1 MRNLHIVL
9 IFTGF
14 LLTSTAGFAQAD
26 LNITEIPAALLVNAN
41 AVVRNAVTNIE
52 IRNEGKAII
61 TNQYVVTV
69 FNPGGNKYASMDL
82 QYDKLISIR
91 SFSGNLYDASGKRI
105 RSLKKGD
112 ITDQSATS
120 SYSLADDNRVRSH
133 NFNYQNYPYTV
144 EYETAVEYNGI
155 FYFPSWT
162 PVEDENLSV
171 QQSQLQVQMPLN
183 YTIRYKTFNYNKEPE
198 IATGKDS
205 KTLQWKVENLV
216 PVKSE
221 AFSVPWFEC
230 TPSVFLAPT
239 SFRLQDYNG
248 TMTDWATFGKFL
260 YTLNAGRDKLPDN
273 VKSKVHALTDGL
285 ASTPAKVK
293 ILYEYLQQN
302 TRYISVQLGI
312 GGWQTYDAN
321 YVASN
326 GYGDCKALSNYMYS
340 LLKEAGI
347 KSYYTLIKAGE
358 HNQSFIPDFPSNQF
372 NHVIVCVPQDKDT
385 IWLECT
391 SQTEA
396 PGYLGSFTGNR
407 NALIIKEDGGVL
419 VKTPGYTKT
428 ENLQIRKINSVLDL
442 EGNLTLNIDTK
453 YQAEQQDDVDGLLH
467 GLSKELIAEY
477 LKDKLSIP
485 SYDILK
491 FDYTQNKNGLPS
503 VNEKLEVKAYN
514 FATVTGKRIFITPNI
529 LNRSGTK
536 IQDHDKRINPI
547 RLSIEYTDIDTVEIK
562 VPEGYVPESL
572 PAGEGFDTKFG
583 KFGTSFSFEPGRI
596 IYIRHMQRN
605 SGYYP
610 ATDGDALKKFYD
622 AIYRSDRARIV
633 LVKKE

>member
-1 MRNLHIVL
+1 MRNFHIL
-9 IFTGF
+9 FIFAGIF
-14 LLTSTAGFAQAD
+14 FSPFAGFAQAD
-26 LNITEIPAALLVNAN
+26 YSITPIPAVLLVNAN

-61 TNQYVVTV
+61 TSRYVVTV
-69 FNPGGNKYASMDL
+69 LNAGGNKYASMEL
-82 QYDKLISIR
+82 AYDKLISIR
-91 SFSGNLYDASGKRI
+91 SFSGNLYDASGRRI
-105 RSLKKGD
+105 RSLKKGEV
-112 ITDQSATS
+112 TDESATA

-144 EYETAVEYNGI
+144 EYETVVEYSGI
-155 FYFPSWT
+155 FYFPSWI
-162 PVEDENLSV
+162 PVEDENLSIQESV
-171 QQSQLQVQMPLN
+171 LLVQMPLN
-183 YTIRYKTFNYNKEPE
+183 YNIRYKAFNYNKEPGLVT
-198 IATGKDS
+198 AKDS
-205 KTLQWKVENLV
+205 KTLQWKVENLI
-216 PVKSE
+216 PVRKE
-221 AFSVPWFEC
+221 VFSVPWFES

-248 TMTDWATFGKFL
+248 TMADWATFGKFL

-273 VKSKVHALTDGL
+273 VKAKVHALTDGL
-285 ASTPAKVK
+285 SSTPEKVRK
-293 ILYEYLQQN
+293 LYEYLQQN

-347 KSYYTLIKAGE
+347 KSYYTLIKAGD

-372 NHVIVCVPQDKDT
+372 NHVIVCVPQNEDT

-396 PGYLGSFTGNR
+396 PGYLGSFTSNR
-407 NALIIKEDGGVL
+407 HALVINEDGGVL
-419 VKTPGYTKT
+419 VKTPGYTKAD
-428 ENLQIRKINSVLDL
+428 NLQVRKINSVLDM
-442 EGNLTLNIDTK
+442 EGNLTMNIDTK

-485 SYDILK
+485 SYDIVK

-503 VNEKLEVKAYN
+503 INEKLEVKAYN
-514 FATVTGKRIFITPNI
+514 FATVSGKRIFITPNI

-536 IQDHDKRINPI
+536 ISDHDKRISPI
-547 RLSIEYTDIDTVEIK
+547 RLSFEFTDIDTVEIK
-562 VPEGYVPESL
+562 VPDGYVPESL
-572 PAGEGFDTKFG
+572 PAGEALDTKFG
-583 KFGTSFSFEPGRI
+583 KYSTTFSFVPGRI
-596 IYIRHMQRN
+596 IYSRLMQRN

-610 ATDGDALKKFYD
+610 ASDGDALRDFYD
-622 AIYRSDRARIV
+622 LVYRSDRGRIV